1 MADQAEVRNIIKAEL
16 ARRLDTVKI
25 VAVNLTPQTDHDGSR
40 ALFINVVYDGKQE
53 QLDVGQTTS
62 MVRHIRPLLEEAGET
77 AFPVFT
83 YIAKSDLGNRS
94 PEAA

>member
-1 MADQAEVRNIIKAEL
+1 MADQTEVREIIRAEL
-16 ARRLDTVKI
+16 SRRLDAVRI
-25 VAVNLTPQTDHDGSR
+25 IAVNLTPQVDHDGSR

-53 QLDVGQTTS
+53 QLDVDQTIS
-62 MVRHIRPLLEEAGET
+62 MVRHIRPLLQEVGET